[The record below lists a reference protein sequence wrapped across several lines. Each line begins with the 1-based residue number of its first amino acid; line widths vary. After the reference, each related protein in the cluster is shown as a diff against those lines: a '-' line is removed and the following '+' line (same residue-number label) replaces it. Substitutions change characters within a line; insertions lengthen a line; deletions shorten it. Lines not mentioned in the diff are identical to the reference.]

1 MKKFIISLF
10 FLFLTQFI
18 HSQCNSWENFPNGK
32 ERALEQHV
40 IYRDKLKLNK
50 FSEAYTIWENLY
62 KTVQIPLPNKK
73 THFLDGIKMGL
84 YFAKTDSINRIKWLE
99 IVDKIYSDYFYCLGY
114 DPTQKSWQA
123 FYMFQNNW
131 KLDES
136 FKIMETVIQ
145 FSPDSVIPMTI
156 SHIARLGVYQY
167 NRQNC
172 DSDKLFKIYKRLE
185 FIVGVKVNGVDS
197 LQVKK
202 YWEDA
207 KLQFSQVEEIFDCDW
222 WKAKYSTDTNDLEK
236 LSNYRKNILGK
247 CGQEDSIYKEISKK
261 IFEIKKNLVIEEE
274 LLILSK
280 DTTTIWRRILALRNL
295 QEYDTLYREKYLNEE
310 SELYSKLDMS
320 EREWISD
327 ELRSSELYRWAFKL
341 YQSGK
346 LLTSR
351 DFCRMASRW
360 CPNWGDPYILIGI
373 LYIENLNVDSFDSRT
388 AVWVAIDEWNKA
400 IRLDKKSTEKA
411 NMYIQNYTKYLPTKT
426 ELFQRGIQEGSLIT
440 IGGWIKQNTKAWGL

>member
-1 MKKFIISLF
+1 M
-10 FLFLTQFI
+10 
-18 HSQCNSWENFPNGK
+18 
-32 ERALEQHV
+32 
-40 IYRDKLKLNK
+40 
-50 FSEAYTIWENLY
+50 
-62 KTVQIPLPNKK
+62 
-73 THFLDGIKMGL
+73 
-84 YFAKTDSINRIKWLE
+84 
-99 IVDKIYSDYFYCLGY
+99 
-114 DPTQKSWQA
+114 
-123 FYMFQNNW
+123 
-131 KLDES
+131 
-136 FKIMETVIQ
+136 
-145 FSPDSVIPMTI
+145 
-156 SHIARLGVYQY
+156 
-167 NRQNC
+167 
-172 DSDKLFKIYKRLE
+172 FKIYKRLE

-280 DTTTIWRRILALRNL
+280 DTTTVWRRILALRNL

-327 ELRSSELYRWAFKL
+327 ELKSTELYRWAFKL

-388 AVWVAIDEWNKA
+388 AVWVAIDEWNK
-400 IRLDKKSTEKA
+400 
-411 NMYIQNYTKYLPTKT
+411 
-426 ELFQRGIQEGSLIT
+426 
-440 IGGWIKQNTKAWGL
+440 